1 MRFVT
6 FHGKESGRPIY
17 VAADRV
23 EAIAVTEDGSTE
35 VCASCSVGLVAETP
49 DEVLRM
55 VAEATADVAAYEAL
69 VDAARDV
76 VAQED
81 AADPTERL
89 LLNLRGLRAA
99 LDALQTPEVPR
110 G

>member
-6 FHGKESGRPIY
+6 LHGKKSGRPIY

-23 EAIAVTEDGSTE
+23 EAIAVTDEGSTE

-55 VAEATADVAAYEAL
+55 VAEATSRRECAPLIVAAERVLAWL
-69 VDAARDV
+69 DDPRARRSWHV
-76 VAQED
+76 HARED
-81 AADPTERL
+81 
-89 LLNLRGLRAA
+89 LRAA
-99 LDALQTPEVPR
+99 LAAVRKDA
-110 G
+110 

>member
-6 FHGKESGRPIY
+6 LHGKKSGRPIY

-23 EAIAVTEDGSTE
+23 EAIAVTDEGSTE

-49 DEVLRM
+49 EEALRI
-55 VAEATADVAAYEAL
+55 VEDANPDACAAL
-69 VDAARDV
+69 VDAAKRLIDWMDTIS
-76 VAQED
+76 API
-81 AADPTERL
+81 ADH
-89 LLNLRGLRAA
+89 NQAIKDIRAA
-99 LDALQTPEVPR
+99 LDALRTREVPR

>member
-1 MRFVT
+1 MRFLT

-23 EAIAVTEDGSTE
+23 EAIAVTDDGSTE

-55 VAEATADVAAYEAL
+55 VAEASAGREWAPLVVAAERVLAWL
-69 VDAARDV
+69 DDPSARRSWHV
-76 VAQED
+76 HARED
-81 AADPTERL
+81 
-89 LLNLRGLRAA
+89 LRAA
-99 LDALQTPEVPR
+99 LAAVR
-110 G
+110 KNA